1 MNWLNYHHLH
11 YFWVVAK
18 EESITKAGK
27 QLRLAPS
34 TVSMQLSKLE
44 EELGGSLFR
53 RTGRNLELTELG
65 QVVFRYADE
74 IFSLGLE
81 MLDTIKGRLQA
92 GPPRFTV
99 GIVDILPKLVTRKIL
114 QPALSLPQGVRL
126 VCHEG
131 KEKQLLAELAVHDL
145 DLVLTDTPAKSG
157 LSIKVYSHLL
167 GECGISFCAVAAMV
181 DRLLPDFPRSLHGA
195 PMLLPTSL
203 SALRGSLDQWFAA
216 QGIRPR
222 IIGEFDDRALIK
234 VFGQAG
240 DGVFVVPTI
249 IEEEVCRQHQVAI
262 VGRSQTV
269 RERFYA
275 ISVERI
281 IKHPAVIA
289 IRDAIRG
296 FDERWLLAP

>member
-1 MNWLNYHHLH
+1 
-11 YFWVVAK
+11 
-18 EESITKAGK
+18 
-27 QLRLAPS
+27 
-34 TVSMQLSKLE
+34 MQLSKLE

-53 RTGRNLELTELG
+53 RTGRSLELTDLG

-81 MLDTIKGRLQA
+81 MLDTVKGRLQA

-145 DLVLTDTPAKSG
+145 DLVLTDTPVKSG

-167 GECGISFCAVAAMV
+167 GECGISFCAVGAMV
-181 DRLLPDFPRSLHGA
+181 ERLLPGFPGSLHGA
-195 PMLLPTSL
+195 PMLLPTPL
-203 SALRGSLDQWFAA
+203 SALRGSLDQWFAG

-249 IEEEVCRQHQVAI
+249 IEEEVCRQHQVAV
-262 VGRSQTV
+262 VGRSETV

-275 ISVERI
+275 ITVERI

-289 IRDAIRG
+289 IRDATRG
-296 FDERWLLAP
+296 FDDRWSLAP

>member
-1 MNWLNYHHLH
+1 MDWLNYHHLH

-27 QLRLAPS
+27 RLRLAPS
-34 TVSMQLSKLE
+34 TVSMQLAKLE
-44 EELGGSLFR
+44 EDLGGSLFR
-53 RTGRNLELTELG
+53 RTGRSLELTDLG

-81 MLDTIKGRLQA
+81 LLDTVKGRLEA

-114 QPALSLPQGVRL
+114 QPALSLPQGLRL

-145 DLVLTDTPAKSG
+145 DLVLTDTPVKSG

-167 GECGISFCAVAAMV
+167 GEFGITFCAVAGLAEQ
-181 DRLLPDFPRSLHGA
+181 LQPDFPHSLHGA
-195 PMLLPTSL
+195 PMLLPTPL
-203 SALRGSLDQWFAA
+203 SALRGGLDQWFA
-216 QGIRPR
+216 GLTIRPR
-222 IIGEFDDRALIK
+222 IVGEFDDRALIK

-240 DGVFVVPTI
+240 DGVFVVPTV
-249 IEEEVCRQHQVAI
+249 IEEEVCRQHQVR
-262 VGRSQTV
+262 VLGRSDAV

-281 IKHPAVIA
+281 IRHPAVIA
-289 IRDAIRG
+289 IRNG
-296 FDERWLLAP
+296 FKGAEQRW